1 MTPPHAPLL
10 LTACLLALLATG
22 FAAVSMSRADQAIQS
37 YEIEGRKSGY
47 LFLTPATQALQDD
60 DFQNP
65 GAFALEHGRDLW
77 NQPAG
82 PDGKSCASCH
92 GEAETSMAGVA
103 ARYPVFDAGRNGL
116 MNIEL
121 RINSERSSRM
131 SAAPY
136 PYESEDLLALT
147 TYISSLSRGMPMS
160 ADIEGPARHYF
171 EEGRR
176 FYEARRGQLDLACGQ
191 CHEER
196 VGAHLRGDVISQ
208 GQINGFPVYR
218 VSWRGQASRH
228 RIFAWCNTSVR
239 AEPHELGSPEYLS
252 LELFLAWRG
261 RGLPIEAPSVRR

>member
-1 MTPPHAPLL
+1 MML
-10 LTACLLALLATG
+10 LTGLIASIATG
-22 FAAVSMSRADQAIQS
+22 IAAAAISRAADQPITS

-47 LFLTPATQALQDD
+47 MFLTPATQALQDD

-65 GAFALEHGRDLW
+65 GVFALERGRDLW

-82 PDGKSCASCH
+82 GEGKSCASCH
-92 GEAETSMAGVA
+92 GDAESSMKGVA
-103 ARYPVFDAGRNGL
+103 ARYPVFDAARNGL
-116 MNIEL
+116 VNLEL
-121 RINSERSSRM
+121 RLNSERAARM
-131 SAAPY
+131 NASPF
-136 PYESEDLLALT
+136 PYESDDLLALT
-147 TYISSLSRGMPMS
+147 TYISNQSRGMPMR
-160 ADIEGPARHYF
+160 ADIDGPARPFF

-176 FYEARRGQLDLACGQ
+176 FYETRRGQLDLACGQ

-196 VGAHLRGDVISQ
+196 VGAQLRGDVISQ

-239 AEPHELGSPEYLS
+239 AEPYELGSPEYLS